1 MAFSLRGKRNGQ
13 TGARSRWRQACEE
26 MVERQ
31 ILARGIGDERVI
43 EALREVP
50 RHHFAPE
57 VFRETAYA
65 DKALP
70 IGHGQ
75 TISQPYMVAA
85 SLEALEL
92 TGREKVLEIGA
103 GSGYV
108 TALLGRLAGSVRAIE
123 RVPEISARARERL
136 DSFGLTNY
144 MLWTA
149 DGTYGWPEEA
159 PFDAIVSAASAPEV
173 PAPWIAQLA
182 PGGRIVMPLGEG
194 DAQTLVR
201 LRLSG
206 AGNLLPPEELVNCV
220 FVKLVGKYGWRKP

>member
-1 MAFSLRGKRNGQ
+1 MAFSLNGRKENRWS
-13 TGARSRWRQACEE
+13 RSRDE
-26 MVERQ
+26 MVDKQ
-31 ILARGIGDERVI
+31 IIARGITDARVI

-57 VFRETAYA
+57 IFRETAYA

-85 SLEALEL
+85 ALEALEL
-92 TGREKVLEIGA
+92 EGGEKVLEIGA
-103 GSGYV
+103 GSGYL

-123 RVPEISARARERL
+123 RVPELAVRARERL

-159 PFDAIVSAASAPEV
+159 PFDAIVSAASAPRV
-173 PAPWIAQLA
+173 PEPWVQQVA

-194 DAQTLVR
+194 EKQTLVR
-201 LRLSG
+201 FRASG
-206 AGNLLPPEELVNCV
+206 TGEVLPPEELVNCV
-220 FVKLVGKYGWRKP
+220 FVKLVGKYGWENP

>member
-1 MAFSLRGKRNGQ
+1 
-13 TGARSRWRQACEE
+13 
-26 MVERQ
+26 MVDKQ
-31 ILARGIGDERVI
+31 ILARGIADARVI

-57 VFRETAYA
+57 IFRETAYA

-85 SLEALEL
+85 TLEALEL
-92 TGREKVLEIGA
+92 RGGEKVLEIGA
-103 GSGYV
+103 GSGYL
-108 TALLGRLAGSVRAIE
+108 TALLGRLSGSVRAIE
-123 RVPEISARARERL
+123 RVPELAVRARERL

-159 PFDAIVSAASAPEV
+159 PFDAIVSAASAPRV
-173 PAPWIAQLA
+173 PEPWMQQIA

-194 DAQTLVR
+194 ENQTLVR
-201 LRLSG
+201 CRASRSG
-206 AGNLLPPEELVNCV
+206 ELLAHEELMNCV
-220 FVKLVGKYGWRKP
+220 FVKLVGKYGWENP

>member
-1 MAFSLRGKRNGQ
+1 
-13 TGARSRWRQACEE
+13 
-26 MVERQ
+26 MVDKQ
-31 ILARGIGDERVI
+31 IIARGIADDRVI
-43 EALREVP
+43 DALREVP

-57 VFRETAYA
+57 IFRETAYA

-85 SLEALEL
+85 ALEALEL
-92 TGREKVLEIGA
+92 KGGEKVLEIGA
-103 GSGYV
+103 GSGYL
-108 TALLGRLAGSVRAIE
+108 TALLGRLVGSVRAIE
-123 RVPEISARARERL
+123 RVPELAVRARERL

-159 PFDAIVSAASAPEV
+159 PFDAIVSAASAPRLPE
-173 PAPWIAQLA
+173 PWMQQIA

-194 DAQTLVR
+194 EKQTLVR
-201 LRLSG
+201 FRASG
-206 AGNLLPPEELVNCV
+206 TGKMPPPEELVNCV
-220 FVKLVGKYGWRKP
+220 FVKLVGKYGWENP

>member
-1 MAFSLRGKRNGQ
+1 
-13 TGARSRWRQACEE
+13 
-26 MVERQ
+26 MVDKQ
-31 ILARGIGDERVI
+31 IVARGIADARVI
-43 EALREVP
+43 EVLREVP

-57 VFRETAYA
+57 IFRDTAYA

-85 SLEALEL
+85 TLAALEL
-92 TGREKVLEIGA
+92 QGGEKVLEIGA
-103 GSGYV
+103 GSGYL
-108 TALLGRLAGSVRAIE
+108 TALLGRLAGSVRSIE
-123 RVPEISARARERL
+123 RVPELAVRARERL

-159 PFDAIVSAASAPEV
+159 PFDAIVSAASAPRV
-173 PAPWIAQLA
+173 PEPWKQQIA

-194 DAQTLVR
+194 EQQTLVR
-201 LRLSG
+201 CRSSRTGEVL
-206 AGNLLPPEELVNCV
+206 APEELVNCV
-220 FVKLVGKYGWRKP
+220 FVKLVGKYGWEKP